1 MRCQAALQTSL
12 LALAAV
18 MVLVGIW
25 TFSLKKMLGTYA
37 FGILGIAGILLP
49 DWEYFDRDFSQWS
62 TPMPMPARRTPGVAL
77 AHDTFRFKFHPLRVT
92 IITLIYSFGL
102 YKWWKF
108 LSN

>member
-1 MRCQAALQTSL
+1 MQRKAALQASL
-12 LALAAV
+12 LSLAAV

-37 FGILGIAGILLP
+37 FGIMGIVGILLP
-49 DWEYFDRDFSQWS
+49 DWEYFDRDFSQWF
-62 TPMPMPARRTPGVAL
+62 TPMPAQRIPGVAR

-102 YKWWKF
+102 YKWWMF
-108 LSN
+108 LSA

>member
-1 MRCQAALQTSL
+1 MRREAALQASL

-37 FGILGIAGILLP
+37 FGIMGIAGILLP
-49 DWEYFDRDFSQWS
+49 DWEYFDRDFSQWF
-62 TPMPMPARRTPGVAL
+62 TPMPARRTPGVAT

-92 IITLIYSFGL
+92 IISLIYGFGL